1 MQRALLWVA
10 LAQLAIGAAA
20 VFARFALTASG
31 PLAVS
36 AGRLTIGALPLV
48 VLAALRG
55 KLRPVDGP
63 TERRLAI
70 GGLLLAAHFATW
82 IASLDFASV
91 ALSTLL
97 VCSSAIWTEAY
108 SVVRRRT
115 VDAYATISVLGA
127 IAGVA
132 IVVGVPDR
140 VNTPLG
146 IALAIAGAIA
156 IAAYLIVVRG
166 TDARYDTLAV
176 TSRTYSY
183 AAAALIVLALLAHD
197 HLPPAGDL
205 RAWGGI
211 VAMALLSQLFGHT
224 ALNAAVRVLSATF
237 VSTATLLEPVV
248 AGVLAAW
255 LFGERLGATTAAG
268 AVVILGA
275 IAVAVRG
282 EARDESPVER

>member
-55 KLRPVDGP
+55 QLRPVDGP

>member
-1 MQRALLWVA
+1 MQRALLLVA